1 MKQFL
6 LIFFTLFFSE
16 FHPLQNRIAYFGL
29 FERRIKNHNCVCP
42 DRFNEISIWFEF
54 FFS

>member
-29 FERRIKNHNCVCP
+29 FERRIKITIVFALI
-42 DRFNEISIWFEF
+42 DLMRLVFGSIF
-54 FFS
+54 F